1 MLTQNNRL
9 GVGFARGEKSESRS
23 DCLAAPRSTISIN
36 NPGCVAS
43 AVAPVAHPVGVYS
56 CAVRS
61 LPVDPSQVKPT
72 VALRT
77 LSGKYL
83 PILRPDKLAVRSLA
97 SARLRA
103 SHAVKALSDQEF
115 TKVISFKERATGIP
129 VIVKPIVVKPT
140 SKR

>member
-9 GVGFARGEKSESRS
+9 RVGFARGKKSESRS
-23 DCLAAPRSTISIN
+23 DCLAPPRSTISIN
-36 NPGCVAS
+36 NPGCVAG

-61 LPVDPSQVKPT
+61 LPVDPSQVKST
-72 VALRT
+72 VALCA

-83 PILRPDKLAVRSLA
+83 PILRPDDLAVRGLA
-97 SARLRA
+97 SAWLPTLR
-103 SHAVKALSDQEF
+103 AVKALSVEEF

-129 VIVKPIVVKPT
+129 VVVKPT
-140 SKR
+140 FRR